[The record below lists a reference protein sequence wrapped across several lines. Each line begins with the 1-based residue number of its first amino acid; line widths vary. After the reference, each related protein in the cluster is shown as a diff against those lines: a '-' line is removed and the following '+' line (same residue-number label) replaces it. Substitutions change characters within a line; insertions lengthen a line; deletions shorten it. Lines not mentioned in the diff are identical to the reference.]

1 MSREDSINPPGTAA
15 SPNQVRS
22 RAGAPLDSLDRRIVA
37 ELVRDGRLP
46 NNLLAE
52 RLGIAAS
59 TCLTRTR
66 SLIERGV
73 IRGFRADVDHAKMGA
88 DLQALI
94 SVRIRPHARGD
105 LPELAR
111 RLSREPGVQSVYFI
125 TGAFDFLI
133 HVVAADTEGLR
144 VFVADRLSASPE
156 IETTQTSLVFDH
168 LTGQSS

>member
-1 MSREDSINPPGTAA
+1 MPKSNTATGSRQPRTSNP
-15 SPNQVRS
+15 VRS
-22 RAGAPLDSLDRRIVA
+22 RTDAPLDALDRRIVA

-52 RLGIAAS
+52 RLGIAPS

-66 SLIERGV
+66 SLIDRGV
-73 IRGFRADVDHAKMGA
+73 IRGFRADVDHAKLGA

-94 SVRIRPHARGD
+94 SVRIRANSRGD

-111 RLSREPGVQSVYFI
+111 RLAREPGVQSVYFI

-168 LTGQSS
+168 LAGQSP

>member
-1 MSREDSINPPGTAA
+1 
-15 SPNQVRS
+15 
-22 RAGAPLDSLDRRIVA
+22 
-37 ELVRDGRLP
+37 
-46 NNLLAE
+46 
-52 RLGIAAS
+52 
-59 TCLTRTR
+59 
-66 SLIERGV
+66 
-73 IRGFRADVDHAKMGA
+73 MGA

>member
-1 MSREDSINPPGTAA
+1 M
-15 SPNQVRS
+15 
-22 RAGAPLDSLDRRIVA
+22 A
-37 ELVRDGRLP
+37 ELARDGRLP
-46 NNLLAE
+46 NNVLAE
-52 RLGIAAS
+52 RLGIAPS

-66 SLIERGV
+66 SLVERGV
-73 IRGFRADVDHAKMGA
+73 IRGFRADIDHAKMGA

-94 SVRIRPHARGD
+94 SVRIRPNARGD
-105 LPELAR
+105 LPALAR

-144 VFVADRLSASPE
+144 VFVAERLSASPE

-168 LTGQSS
+168 LVGQAPS

>member
-1 MSREDSINPPGTAA
+1 MNETDSVSGSRKSRTSNP
-15 SPNQVRS
+15 VRS
-22 RAGAPLDSLDRRIVA
+22 RVEAPLDALDRRIVA

-46 NNLLAE
+46 NNVLAE
-52 RLGIAAS
+52 RLGIAPS

-66 SLIERGV
+66 GLVERGV
-73 IRGFRADVDHAKMGA
+73 IRGFRADVDHAKLGA

-94 SVRIRPHARGD
+94 SVRIRANSRGD

-168 LTGQSS
+168 LAGQSP